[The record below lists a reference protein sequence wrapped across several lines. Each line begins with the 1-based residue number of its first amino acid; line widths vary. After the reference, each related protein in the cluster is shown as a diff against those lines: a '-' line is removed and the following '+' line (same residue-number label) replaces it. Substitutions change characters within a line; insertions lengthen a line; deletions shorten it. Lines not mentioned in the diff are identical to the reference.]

1 MATIKDIAKKVD
13 VSIATVSRVLN
24 YDEKLSVSDET
35 KQKIFEAAESLSY
48 KKRTPKKAK
57 VQTFA
62 IVHWYTEK
70 EELEDLYYMSIRMGA
85 EERCQEDGVQVVRYF
100 YDDLEPLK
108 KEKVDGLVAIGKF
121 SEKQRDELEA
131 LAPHVVYVDDYEP
144 TKRKVDRVLVDFRR
158 VTKGVL
164 DHFIEQ
170 GLQRIG
176 YIGGQETHRDDATPI
191 QDPREETF
199 LEYMSDKG
207 LLKEDWMYRARF
219 AVGDGYELM
228 KQAVREHG
236 DSLPDAFFIAN
247 DSLAVGCLRALNE
260 AGISVPDRVQVI
272 GVNDISVSK
281 YVFPSLSTVKVYTEM
296 MGEEGVELL
305 KQRIEGRQV
314 AKTVYL
320 DTELVVRGSSY

>member
-1 MATIKDIAKKVD
+1 MATIKDIANKVD

-57 VQTFA
+57 VKTFA
-62 IVHWYTEK
+62 VVHWYTEK

-85 EERCQEDGVQVVRYF
+85 EERCQEDGVQVVRYS
-100 YDDLEPLK
+100 YDHLEPLK
-108 KEKVDGLVAIGKF
+108 KEKVDGLIAIGKF
-121 SEKQRDELEA
+121 SEKQRDELES

-144 TKRKVDRVLVDFRR
+144 TKRQADRVLVDFHR
-158 VTKGVL
+158 VASGVL
-164 DHFIEQ
+164 DHFVGQ
-170 GLQRIG
+170 GLERIG
-176 YIGGQETHRDDATPI
+176 YIGGQESHRDDASPI
-191 QDPREETF
+191 RDPREETF
-199 LEYMSDKG
+199 LEYMSEKG
-207 LLKEDWMYRARF
+207 LLQEEWMYRGRF

-228 KQAVREHG
+228 KQAVEEHG
-236 DSLPDAFFIAN
+236 ESLPDAFFVGN

-260 AGISVPDRVQVI
+260 AGVSLPERVQII

-281 YVFPSLSTVKVYTEM
+281 YVFPPLSTVKVYTEM
-296 MGEEGVELL
+296 MGEEAVELL
-305 KQRIEGRQV
+305 NQRIDGRQV